1 VTGRA
6 AMVRAVLGTDRHGD
20 IIVVTGRSAYP
31 LAMHQRWEPDQP
43 AVCCDLLAAE
53 VAGDGGGRCD
63 IADVITGR
71 ACWRPAVARAWLAG
85 VLRRYP
91 GCAVAAARAGRG
103 LCLVGDRYGNV
114 MSIAVSG
121 PGCTPGRCAVACGS
135 FVHGWLCAGW
145 PLAALNPQLR
155 VAASRAWAGWG
166 GLAQGPV
173 VSCSLTVSGPVPAL

>member
-1 VTGRA
+1 VTGQA
-6 AMVRAVLGTDRHGD
+6 AVVRALLGTHHGD
-20 IIVVTGRSAYP
+20 VTVVTGRSAYP
-31 LAMHQRWEPDQP
+31 LAMRDTWEPDQP

-53 VAGDGGGRCD
+53 VAGDAGGLCD
-63 IADVITGR
+63 IADVIIGPV
-71 ACWRPAVARAWLAG
+71 CWRPAVARAWLVG
-85 VLRRYP
+85 VLKRCP
-91 GCAVAAARAGRG
+91 GCAVAVARAGRG
-103 LCLVGDRYGNV
+103 LCLVADRYGTV
-114 MSIAVSG
+114 MSIAVAG

-173 VSCSLTVSGPVPAL
+173 VSCSLSVSGPVPAL